1 MSENFK
7 PFVEELNERIF
18 NPDRIT
24 RLSKIYDFN
33 FKDWID
39 IIQ

>member
-1 MSENFK
+1 MSKNFE
-7 PFVEELNERIF
+7 PIVEELNEKVF
-18 NPDRIT
+18 DPERIT

-39 IIQ
+39 IMQ